1 MIYLLDTNVCIRL
14 LNDAQ
19 SPVWERL
26 RRMDSS
32 CVAVCD
38 IVKAELYFGVERS
51 RLRERNAV
59 TLEAFLASFSSFPF
73 DVVAAR
79 SYGAIKADLT
89 KRGELIGP
97 NDLLIAAIALAN
109 GVTVVTRNVRELAR
123 VEKLLVE
130 NWEG

>member
-14 LNDAQ
+14 LNDAE

-26 RRMDSS
+26 RRTDPSR
-32 CVAVCD
+32 VAVCD

-59 TLEAFLASFSSFPF
+59 TLEAFLVSFSSFPF
-73 DVVAAR
+73 DAAAAR
-79 SYGAIKADLT
+79 IYGLIKADLT
-89 KRGELIGP
+89 RRGEIIGP

-109 GVTVVTRNVRELAR
+109 GVTLVTRNVREFAR
-123 VEKLLVE
+123 VEKLLIE